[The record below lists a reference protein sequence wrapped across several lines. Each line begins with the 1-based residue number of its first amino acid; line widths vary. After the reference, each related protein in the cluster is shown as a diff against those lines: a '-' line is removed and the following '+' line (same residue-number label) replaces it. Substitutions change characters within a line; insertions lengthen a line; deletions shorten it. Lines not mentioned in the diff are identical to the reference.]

1 MIGIKRIH
9 FYKMAIAL
17 VASAPMLVLATN
29 GMNPEGSGAK
39 SRGMGGAGVAMA
51 NETQSIVNNPA
62 AVTAVGNRQD
72 IAFGLFFPNRSF
84 TITGNNFDPDGP
96 GPIPPGPFFDQSQ
109 TSDSDLFAIPFYG
122 YSRQLDDGAAW
133 AFTIS
138 GAGGMNTDYPVN
150 FGAAL
155 GFTGPTGVDLAQLFF
170 GGTYGAKFSDSLAW
184 GVTVSLAYAQFAAEG
199 LDVFGVASSDPA
211 NLTNNG
217 SDSSTGIGLKVGL
230 LGQLE
235 NGGSWG
241 ASYQIKTD
249 MSEFDKYKGLFAD
262 QGDLDIAPTFTVG
275 VALPI
280 ADKTTLAL
288 DYHFIDY
295 EAVPTIS
302 NSTSLILTGGQF
314 GDSGGPGFG
323 WQSISVIKAG
333 ISVETA
339 PDMIWRGG
347 INIGESPLTS
357 EEISTAFLVPATI
370 TTHLTAGFTK
380 KLKNNNELT
389 GVFVHSLENCQS
401 GPFSVAF
408 GGGTEEACMEQNF
421 IELSYGMLFQ

>member
-1 MIGIKRIH
+1 MIGNKVILFKIV
-9 FYKMAIAL
+9 IA
-17 VASAPMLVLATN
+17 VIASAPILALATN
-29 GMNPEGSGAK
+29 GMNPEGTGPK
-39 SRGMGGAGVAMA
+39 NRGMGGAGVAMA
-51 NETQSIVNNPA
+51 TETQSIIINPA
-62 AVTAVGNRQD
+62 AVTGVGNRQD
-72 IAFGLFFPNRSF
+72 IAFGLFNPNRSF
-84 TITGNNFDPDGP
+84 TITGNNFDPP
-96 GPIPPGPFFDQSQ
+96 GAPPPGPYFDQSQ
-109 TSDSDLFAIPFYG
+109 DSDSTLFAIPFYG

-138 GAGGMNTDYPVN
+138 GAGGMNSDYPVN

-155 GFTGPTGVDLAQLFF
+155 GITGPTGVDLAQIFF
-170 GGTYGAKFSDSLAW
+170 GGTYGAKFSDDLAW
-184 GVTVSLAYAQFAAEG
+184 GVTVSLAYAEFAAEG
-199 LDVFGVASSDPA
+199 LEVFGPASSDPA

-217 SDSSTGIGLKVGL
+217 TDSSTGIGLKVGL
-230 LGQLE
+230 LGQLK
-235 NGGSWG
+235 NGGTWG
-241 ASYQIKTD
+241 ASYQFETD

-288 DYHFIDY
+288 DYHYIDY

-302 NSTSLILTGGQF
+302 NSTSLILTGGKF

-333 ISVETA
+333 IAVETA

-370 TTHLTAGFTK
+370 ETHLTVGFTK
-380 KLKNNNELT
+380 QLSSKSELT

-408 GGGTEEACMEQNF
+408 GGGIEETCMDQNF
-421 IELSYGMLFQ
+421 IELSYGKMF